1 MNTPSVPTQPFE
13 AKTNTEMPF
22 WERHQMTLAPLLF
35 LLPALIMF
43 LTYVVYP
50 IIQSIRI
57 SFYEWDG
64 LGEMTFIG
72 LENYYELFDSEEFW
86 TAIKNNIL
94 WLVFYLLS
102 PIAGLAIALYLNQ
115 KVMGIRLLKSL
126 FFFPFVLSLV
136 VVGLVFS
143 WFYDPSFGLLTKLL
157 GSGIPILSDERYVT
171 YGIILAGLWPQTAY
185 CMILYLTGLNNVNPE
200 QIEAARIEGA
210 KGWSMLRHVILPQLR
225 PATFIAIVVTV
236 IGALRSFDLISVMT
250 AGGPFGS
257 STVLAY
263 SMYEQSITNFRVGY
277 GAAIAVVLFL
287 IMMVYITYFLT
298 RMLREERGSS

>member
-1 MNTPSVPTQPFE
+1 MKTVATAPGELDQPVQE
-13 AKTNTEMPF
+13 LPF
-22 WERHQMTLAPLLF
+22 WERNQMTLAPLVF

-43 LTYVVYP
+43 LVYVIYP

-64 LGEMTFIG
+64 LGEMTYIG

-86 TAIKNNIL
+86 TAIKNNVL
-94 WLVFYLLS
+94 WLIFYMLS
-102 PIAGLAIALYLNQ
+102 PVAGLFIALYLNQ
-115 KVMGIRLLKSL
+115 KVFGIRLIKSL
-126 FFFPFVLSLV
+126 FFFPFVISLV

-143 WFYDPSFGLLTKLL
+143 WFYDPSFGLLAKIL
-157 GSGIPILSDERYVT
+157 GEGIPILSDERYVT
-171 YGIILAGLWPQTAY
+171 YGIIFAGLWPQTAY

-210 KGWSMLRHVILPQLR
+210 KGWNLLRHVILPQLR

-236 IGALRSFDLISVMT
+236 IGALRSFDLIAVMT

-298 RMLREERGSS
+298 RMVREERSGG